1 MGVIISNTAFG
12 GWFRSSSVTVNWKI
26 QRKSMIRRRLSEV
39 VWVLSPH
46 PFRGAL
52 VPAEMSEVR
61 AVQMR
66 DIDEHGKVNWQGC
79 VRTELSGKKKP
90 NWLKPGD
97 LLFVARGK
105 HYSVEVDE
113 NVPKDSVVATPQ
125 FFCLRIKDETAV
137 RPAYLSWLLNQKIIQ
152 DYFERNAEGARA
164 KNIRREVLE
173 SVEVAIPPVQRQ
185 DEILSLERKIQE
197 EKQCAQGLI
206 EQGSKIMDVV
216 AENLFH

>member
-1 MGVIISNTAFG
+1 M
-12 GWFRSSSVTVNWKI
+12 K
-26 QRKSMIRRRLSEV
+26 RRLSEV
-39 VWVLSPH
+39 AWVLSPH

-66 DIDEHGKVNWQGC
+66 DIDEHGKVNWEGC
-79 VRTELSGKKKP
+79 VRTALPGKKKP

-97 LLFVARGK
+97 LLFVARGN

-125 FFCLRIKDETAV
+125 FFCLRIKDEAV
-137 RPAYLSWLLNQKIIQ
+137 RPAYLSWLLNQKILQ
-152 DYFERNAEGARA
+152 LYFERSAEGARA

-173 SVEVAIPPVQRQ
+173 SVEVAIPSVKKQ
-185 DEILSLERKIQE
+185 DEILGLEKKIQE
-197 EKQCAQGLI
+197 EKRCAQGLI
-206 EQGSKIMDVV
+206 EQGRKIMDAV